1 MKVVLDTNV
10 LVSGLMFPEGTPG
23 RIVAAWAEARF
34 EVVFSLDQLAEIG
47 RVLEYPKIR
56 SKLGWDD
63 ERIELFIKQLYI
75 RAEVIEPGSRSEEVP
90 AQELPPV
97 EVPRDPDDTTIL
109 ATLAAAKADVLVTGD
124 GDLLVLRDKYPI
136 ETPAEFVRRL

>member
-10 LVSGLMFPEGTPG
+10 LLSGQMVPGGTPG
-23 RIVAAWAEARF
+23 RIVAAWFEARF
-34 EVVFSLDQLAEIG
+34 EVAMSLDQLAEIG
-47 RVLEYPKIR
+47 RVLEYPKVR
-56 SKLGWDD
+56 RKLGWDE

-75 RAEVIEPGSRSEEVP
+75 RSEVV
-90 AQELPPV
+90 ELGPISV
-97 EVPRDPDDTTIL
+97 QVPRDPDDAPIL

-124 GDLLVLRDKYPI
+124 GDLLALRGKYPI

>member
-10 LVSGLMFPEGTPG
+10 LLSGLMSPEGTPG
-23 RIVAAWAEARF
+23 RIVAAWIKARF
-34 EVVFSLDQLAEIG
+34 EVALSLDQLAEIG

-56 SKLGWDD
+56 RKLGWND
-63 ERIELFIKQLYI
+63 ESIELFIKQLYI
-75 RAEVIEPGSRSEEVP
+75 RAEVV
-90 AQELPPV
+90 ELGPTTV
-97 EVPRDPDDTTIL
+97 DVPRDSGDVPIL

-124 GDLLVLRDKYPI
+124 GDLLALRDKYSI

>member
-10 LVSGLMFPEGTPG
+10 LLSGLMFPGGTPG

-34 EVVFSLDQLAEIG
+34 EAVFSLDQLAEIG

-56 SKLGWDD
+56 GKLGWDD
-63 ERIELFIKQLYI
+63 ERIELFIKQLYL
-75 RAEVIEPGSRSEEVP
+75 RAEVV
-90 AQELPPV
+90 ELGRISGAPSV
-97 EVPRDPDDTTIL
+97 EVPRGPDDAIIL
-109 ATLAAAKADVLVTGD
+109 ATLAASNAAVLVTGD
-124 GDLLVLRDKYPI
+124 GDLLALRDKYPI

>member
-10 LVSGLMFPEGTPG
+10 LLSGLMVPEGTPG
-23 RIVAAWAEARF
+23 RIVAAWTESRF
-34 EVVFSLDQLAEIG
+34 EVALSLEQLAEIG

-56 SKLGWDD
+56 SRLGWGDQQ
-63 ERIELFIKQLYI
+63 IELFIKQLYI
-75 RAEVIEPGSRSEEVP
+75 RVEVIELGAVL
-90 AQELPPV
+90 A
-97 EVPRDPDDTTIL
+97 EVPRDPDDAPIL

-124 GDLLVLRDKYPI
+124 KDLLALRDRYPI